1 MNKTARAIR
10 IGDKVKV
17 DLDAVALNGMF
28 ESGSQ
33 ARQFQYLQ
41 EHPDEVYVVASTTA
55 EAAAP
60 IQLDHPVVGE
70 TSFYEDE
77 LILEEG

>member
-1 MNKTARAIR
+1 MSSKIC

-17 DLDAVALNGMF
+17 NLEAVAQNGMF
-28 ESGSQ
+28 ESEDQ

-41 EHPDEVYVVASTTA
+41 DHPDEVYVVASTTVD
-55 EAAAP
+55 AAAS

-77 LILEEG
+77 LILEES